1 MLIGDLAKKAD
12 VSIDTIRY
20 YEREGLIEPVSVR
33 DSGYREFDKNA
44 AERLR
49 FVTRAKQLGFS
60 LKEIRDLLSLTDNP
74 DTTCGQIRALAE
86 QKLED
91 VLDKIKVLQIMKKDL
106 TGLLKECTDT
116 SASINACPIVDALD
130 GKEKQ
135 K

>member
-1 MLIGDLAKKAD
+1 MLIGELAEKANL
-12 VSIDTIRY
+12 SIDTIRY
-20 YEREGLIEPVSVR
+20 YQREGLIEPLSVR
-33 DSGYREFDKNA
+33 ESGYREFDNSA
-44 AERLR
+44 VETLR

-60 LKEIRDLLSLTDNP
+60 LKEIRDLLSLTDDP

-106 TGLLKECTDT
+106 AGLLKECTDT